1 MEKLIRVIRLHPGES
16 VLIVAPEDTPTP
28 PAAVLLTAELPMPD
42 KLPEDIAML
51 LQVNGCLHRHGA
63 GCGSPDAS
71 GGGVA
76 GSLSGLY

>member
-16 VLIVAPEDTPTP
+16 VLIVASEDTPP

-51 LQVNGCLHRHGA
+51 LRV
-63 GCGSPDAS
+63 
-71 GGGVA
+71 V
-76 GSLSGLY
+76 

>member
-28 PAAVLLTAELPMPD
+28 PAAVLFAAELPMQD

-51 LQVNGCLHRHGA
+51 LRV
-63 GCGSPDAS
+63 
-71 GGGVA
+71 V
-76 GSLSGLY
+76 

>member
-28 PAAVLLTAELPMPD
+28 PAAVLIATEVSVPD

-51 LQVNGCLHRHGA
+51 LRV
-63 GCGSPDAS
+63 
-71 GGGVA
+71 V
-76 GSLSGLY
+76 